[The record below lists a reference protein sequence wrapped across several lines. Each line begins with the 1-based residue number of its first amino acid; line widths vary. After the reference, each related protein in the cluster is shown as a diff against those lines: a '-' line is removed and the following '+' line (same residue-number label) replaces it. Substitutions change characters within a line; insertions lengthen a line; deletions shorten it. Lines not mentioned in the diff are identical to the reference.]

1 MINKI
6 SWVLRLVVAI
16 IYIQTLYFKFTG
28 HLDSVKIFSMLGLEP
43 YGRIGLGVIELIVA
57 FLILMETTKFLGMVL
72 SVGIISGAIVSHL
85 MVLGIAVEGD
95 GGKLFLLAILVFV
108 SSCTFLV
115 LNRKEGLAKLNNI
128 RRLPI

>member
-28 HLDSVKIFSMLGLEP
+28 HPDSVKIFSMLGLEP
-43 YGRIGLGVIELIVA
+43 YGRIGLGVIELMVA

-115 LNRKEGLAKLNNI
+115 LNRKEGLAKLNNLK
-128 RRLPI
+128 RLPI